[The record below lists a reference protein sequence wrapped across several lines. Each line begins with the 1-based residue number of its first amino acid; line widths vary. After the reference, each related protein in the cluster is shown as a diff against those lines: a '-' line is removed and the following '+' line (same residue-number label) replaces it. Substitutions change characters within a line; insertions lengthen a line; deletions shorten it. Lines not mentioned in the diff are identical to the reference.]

1 MSSSHRQRRLAYFAW
16 AAVCLI
22 WGTTYLGIRVSLET
36 MPPALMG
43 GLRWTIA
50 GSLLA
55 LYVVARGDRLPP
67 RAQWGS
73 IALLGFLLLVL
84 GNGGLVVAE
93 QWLPSGLAAV
103 LVATSPF
110 WMAAVEACLP
120 DGERLRPPVVLGLLV
135 GFSGIVLL
143 VWPELTFGGGNT
155 WFLAGILAVQIAS
168 LGWSLGSAYSRR
180 HARTENVL
188 GSTAYQMLA
197 GGVMM
202 VAAGTIRGEWT
213 HLSFT
218 ARSAGAL
225 VYLSTLGAVG
235 GFVAY
240 TYALR
245 HLPVSFVSLYAYI
258 NPVIAVTLG
267 VLLLGEPFNS
277 RMAMSALLVFAGVA
291 IVRLSP
297 RRAPVTPGAAASTVE
312 LRSDHA
318 SQGEMRNENR
328 GVESD
333 AVSARV
339 GPGRSPTCLTGR
351 NEK

>member
-1 MSSSHRQRRLAYFAW
+1 MSTFHRQRRVAYLAW
-16 AAVCLI
+16 GAVCLI

-55 LYVVARGDRLPP
+55 LYLMVSGQRLPP
-67 RAQWGS
+67 RSQWGG

-84 GNGGLVVAE
+84 GNGGVVVSE

-110 WMAAVEACLP
+110 WMAGVEACLP
-120 DGERLRPPVVLGLLV
+120 DGETLRPFVIVGLLI

-143 VWPELTFGGGNT
+143 VWPELAFDGGDRH
-155 WFLAGILAVQIAS
+155 FLAGIVAVQIACF
-168 LGWSLGSAYSRR
+168 GWSLGSAYSRR

-188 GSTAYQMLA
+188 GTTAFQMLA
-197 GGVMM
+197 GGLMM
-202 VAAGTIRGEWT
+202 VAAGTARGEWSS
-213 HLSFT
+213 LSFT
-218 ARSAGAL
+218 PRTAGAL
-225 VYLSTLGAVG
+225 AYLSTIGAIG

-245 HLPVSFVSLYAYI
+245 HLQISFVSLYAYI

-277 RMAMSALLVFAGVA
+277 RMAASALLVFAGVA
-291 IVRLSP
+291 VVRLS
-297 RRAPVTPGAAASTVE
+297 
-312 LRSDHA
+312 HA
-318 SQGEMRNENR
+318 SRPAPAPAAEM
-328 GVESD
+328 
-333 AVSARV
+333 
-339 GPGRSPTCLTGR
+339 PGKRIA
-351 NEK
+351 